1 VKKTQRL
8 ILVALIIILG
18 LLGDIATKK
27 VAQQSLRDVPPIS
40 WLNDTVRIE
49 YHENLGAFLGLG
61 ADQSR
66 EIRFLFLVVFVGL
79 VLAATIFFAVNNQ
92 ELSRVPLIGLS
103 LVTAGGLGNLIDRI
117 FNNGAAV
124 DFLQV
129 GIGPLRTGIFNVAD
143 LEIMGGIAMFILFN
157 LTQKGDK
164 S

>member
-1 VKKTQRL
+1 MKKTQRL